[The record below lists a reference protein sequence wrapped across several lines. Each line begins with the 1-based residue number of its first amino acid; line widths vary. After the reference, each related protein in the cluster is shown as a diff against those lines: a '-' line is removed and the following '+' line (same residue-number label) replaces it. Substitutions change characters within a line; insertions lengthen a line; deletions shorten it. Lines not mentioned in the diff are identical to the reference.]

1 MKDLIETML
10 EYIGDRAMN
19 ECIQLDEL
27 AILAEEIECCLQ
39 DDWTAEDVAEVFP
52 DQVAELRGASCSC

>member
-10 EYIGDRAMN
+10 EYIGDRALN

-27 AILAEEIECCLQ
+27 ATLAQEIECCLQ
-39 DDWTAEDVAEVFP
+39 DDWTADEVAEVFP
-52 DQVAELRGASCSC
+52 AQVAELRGEPCNC